1 MQELKLSNFESI
13 IKGGSSKPILIN
25 AFNNKGIEKSYVMKT
40 YKSKFVSE
48 NFSIA
53 KEILVTELARE
64 FDLPVPEYGL
74 IKIDNKDLK
83 GIYADEEIKLLD
95 KGYKFCTEY
104 HEGYVIMSSVA
115 SSKFLK
121 DFEIENLFAFD
132 NLIMNVDRGGF
143 RNKPNLLLND
153 EDMML
158 IDHEQTLAFVNSFE
172 NKKINYFSTFNN
184 FYYNNHIFWSTLK
197 SLRNDK
203 KEFVFGEFIEILR
216 TINIEKLNNIFEK
229 MDFYGIEYGEKSI
242 IFAYLYW
249 AKQNYSHINNV
260 LIDRLK

>member
-1 MQELKLSNFESI
+1 MHELKLSNFESI

-25 AFNNKGIEKSYVMKT
+25 AFNNQGIEKSYVMKT

-104 HEGYVIMSSVA
+104 HEIGRAHV
-115 SSKFLK
+115 
-121 DFEIENLFAFD
+121 
-132 NLIMNVDRGGF
+132 
-143 RNKPNLLLND
+143 
-153 EDMML
+153 
-158 IDHEQTLAFVNSFE
+158 
-172 NKKINYFSTFNN
+172 
-184 FYYNNHIFWSTLK
+184 
-197 SLRNDK
+197 
-203 KEFVFGEFIEILR
+203 
-216 TINIEKLNNIFEK
+216 
-229 MDFYGIEYGEKSI
+229 
-242 IFAYLYW
+242 
-249 AKQNYSHINNV
+249 
-260 LIDRLK
+260 

>member
-1 MQELKLSNFESI
+1 MQELKINNFETV

-25 AFNNKGIEKSYVMKT
+25 AFNHEGIEKAYVMKT
-40 YKSKFVSE
+40 YKSKFVKE

-53 KEILVTELARE
+53 KEILVTELAKE
-64 FDLPVPEYGL
+64 FDLPVPEYGI

-83 GIYADEEIKLLD
+83 GLYNDEEIKLLD

-104 HEGYVIMSSVA
+104 HEGYVIMSSLA

-121 DFEIENLFAFD
+121 QFEVENLFAFD

-153 EDMML
+153 DEIML
-158 IDHEQTLAFVNSFE
+158 IDHEQTLAFINSFD
-172 NKKINYFSTFNN
+172 NNNINFFNTFNN
-184 FYYNNHIFWSTLK
+184 FYYKNHIFWANLK
-197 SLRNDK
+197 SIRNDK
-203 KEFVFGEFIEILR
+203 KEHLFEEFIEILR
-216 TINIEKLNNIFEK
+216 MFNIEKLNLIFEK
-229 MDFYGIEYGEKSI
+229 MDFYGIEYGEKNI

-249 AKQNYSHINNV
+249 AKQNCSHINKV

>member
-1 MQELKLSNFESI
+1 MQELKLSNFEGI
-13 IKGGSSKPILIN
+13 IRGGSSKPILIN
-25 AFNNKGIEKSYVMKT
+25 AFNNDGVEKAYVMKT

-53 KEILVTELARE
+53 KEILVTELAKE

-74 IKIDNKDLK
+74 IKIDNTNLK
-83 GIYADEEIKLLD
+83 EFYTKEEIDQLD

-104 HEGYVIMSSVA
+104 HEGYVIMSSLA

-121 DFEIENLFAFD
+121 DYEIENLFAFD

-143 RNKPNLLLND
+143 RNKPNLLLKDD
-153 EDMML
+153 EMML
-158 IDHEQTLAFVNSFE
+158 IDHEQTLAFMNSFE
-172 NKKINYFSTFNN
+172 NKDINNFTTFNN
-184 FYYNNHIFWSTLK
+184 FYYNNHIFWSALK
-197 SLRNDK
+197 KMRNDK
-203 KEFVFGEFIEILR
+203 KEHIFEEFIEILR
-216 TINIEKLNNIFEK
+216 MLNIEKLNVIFDQ
-229 MDFYGIEYGEKSI
+229 MDLFGIEYGEKNI

-249 AKQNYSHINNV
+249 AKQNYSHINKV